1 MEEGQVAK
9 VGQDLCTIEV
19 ADDSAV
25 AAQEDVQSS
34 LTTTPP
40 DDPVQHPDVP
50 VQLSSSQTTHS
61 RSTTRRPHPLDP
73 NIPQEARAP
82 ASHGHDVLA
91 APSVRHYAREHRID
105 LSELAPGSGKDGRV
119 EKRDVDAFLQ
129 GGAKHEATS
138 HAAFRPG
145 VAQDGQDTIVELNR
159 TRHNMW
165 KAMEKVS
172 LSMSSVLVAYLTCG
186 TEPFH
191 PTVQVRTAHLC

>member
-40 DDPVQHPDVP
+40 DNPVQHPDAP
-50 VQLSSSQTTHS
+50 VQMSSVKTTHS
-61 RSTTRRPHPLDP
+61 RSPTRRPHPLDP
-73 NIPQEARAP
+73 NVPQEARAL

-91 APSVRHYAREHRID
+91 APSVRHYAREYGVD
-105 LSELAPGSGKDGRV
+105 LSGLVPGSGKDGRV
-119 EKRDVDAFLQ
+119 EKCDVDAFLQ
-129 GGAKHEATS
+129 EGAKHEATS

-145 VAQDGQDTIVELNR
+145 FAQDDQDTIIELNR

-165 KAMEKVS
+165 KAMEKVG
-172 LSMSSVLVAYLTCG
+172 LSMSSA
-186 TEPFH
+186 
-191 PTVQVRTAHLC
+191 